1 MASTWYNLNDFE
13 NIIFNGIE
21 YSLPGEVI
29 RNLLDLKTKMGI
41 NNNQKPQQDRRK
53 EQMVGTSHNKFAN
66 EKWKPPIKE
75 ELVFKKTE
83 IVNTNASSFEK
94 DISTIR
100 VSLNKISVK
109 NYDTQSL
116 NIITII
122 ELYLSENNMDALLK
136 IANTIFDISSS
147 NTFLSELN
155 AKLYKELIDKSPVF
169 YGMVDGFIDL
179 YSKTYELEIF
189 RMGDAENRNKQNDK
203 RKAMTKFI
211 VNLMK
216 QNVISLVDLLKT
228 IVWLFEKMEEW
239 IECDGHTHEVDEI
252 AENVFLFITMTTDS
266 LKAMSEWDDIY
277 DKICAFGEMK
287 PKEKP
292 SLSSR
297 ALFKFKD
304 LLDFL

>member
-1 MASTWYNLNDFE
+1 MESNRYNLNDFD
-13 NIIFNGIE
+13 NFIFNGIE
-21 YSLPGEVI
+21 YSLPSEVI
-29 RNLLDLKTKMGI
+29 RNLLDLKTIMGI
-41 NNNQKPQQDRRK
+41 NNNKPQQDRRK
-53 EQMVGTSHNKFAN
+53 EHTVGRYAN
-66 EKWKPPIKE
+66 EKWKPPVNE

-83 IVNTNASSFEK
+83 IINTNASSLEK

-116 NIITII
+116 NIMTII
-122 ELYLSENNMDALLK
+122 ESYLSENNMDALIK

-155 AKLYKELIDKSPVF
+155 AKLYKELIDLSPVF
-169 YGMVDGFIDL
+169 SGMVDGFIEL
-179 YSKTYELEIF
+179 YSKTYELETL
-189 RMGDAENRNKQNDK
+189 RMGDSENRNKQNDK

-228 IVWLFEKMEEW
+228 VIWLFDKMEEW
-239 IECDGHTHEVDEI
+239 IEYDGYTHEVDEI
-252 AENVFLFITMTTDS
+252 AENVFIFITMTTDS
-266 LKAMSEWDDIY
+266 LKAMSEWDGIY
-277 DKICAFGEMK
+277 DKICVFGEMK
-287 PKEKP
+287 VKEKL